1 MRTYRLAL
9 IGFGNVGQG
18 LATILRDHGEALAAR
33 HKARFPIVAVVTARR
48 GSLYDPNGLDPAALL
63 AAAEAGGSLESL
75 PAAHHGWDALTTVVE
90 SNADVVVEVT
100 PTDTATGD
108 PAATTIRA
116 ALRDGR
122 HVVTANKGPIALHY
136 PELAGLA
143 AANGVALGVEATVMG
158 GTPVMRLGSR
168 LLGDAGVRSAQ
179 GILNGTTNFILT
191 KMETEG
197 MEYGEALTLAQ
208 KLGYAEADPTA
219 DVEGYDALAK
229 IVILANV
236 LLGASLKT
244 QDVARQGITSITRDD
259 VVRARQEGFRFKLI
273 AQAKKEG
280 GAVKASVAPRKLPLS
295 DPLAGVMG
303 AQNALSLVT
312 DLMGKVTIQGA
323 GAGKTETGFSILS
336 DMLAIHRRL
345 KKTRTQ
351 VL

>member
-168 LLGDAGVRSAQ
+168 LLGAAGVRSAQ

-191 KMETEG
+191 RMGAGET
-197 MEYGEALTLAQ
+197 YEAALAEAQ
-208 KLGYAEADPTA
+208 ASGYAEADPTA
-219 DVEGYDALAK
+219 DVEGYDAAVK
-229 IVILANV
+229 TVILGNL
-236 LLGASLKT
+236 LLGGRLGMA
-244 QDVARQGITSITRDD
+244 DVDRRGITRLTVDD
-259 VVRARQEGFRFKLI
+259 VRSARAEGEVWKLI
-273 AQAKKEG
+273 GRVERDG
-280 GAVKASVAPRKLPLS
+280 ERLTASVRPTRLPLS
-295 DPLAGVMG
+295 HPLAAVGG
-303 AQNALSLVT
+303 ASNALTLTT
-312 DLMGKVTIQGA
+312 DLLGDVTLIGPGA
-323 GAGKTETGFSILS
+323 GRVETGYALLS
-336 DMLAIHRRL
+336 DLLAIHHGER
-345 KKTRTQ
+345 
-351 VL
+351 